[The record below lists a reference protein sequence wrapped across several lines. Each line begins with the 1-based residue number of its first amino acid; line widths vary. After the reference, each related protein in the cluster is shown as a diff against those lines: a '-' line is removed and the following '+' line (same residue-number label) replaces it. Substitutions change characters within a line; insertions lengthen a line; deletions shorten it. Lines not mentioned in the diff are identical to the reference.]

1 MGGGGWRDGD
11 CRALCFSGGLGGG
24 GGPGGRIGPAG
35 GLGWPFAGCGGA
47 CGLRP
52 ESRARYARV
61 PRLPRFVL
69 LVSFSG
75 TLLVVSIL
83 DMIAI

>member
-1 MGGGGWRDGD
+1 MAGCGDGD
-11 CRALCFSGGLGGG
+11 CGALSFSGGCGSG
-24 GGPGGRIGPAG
+24 GGPGGRVGPAG
-35 GLGWPFAGCGGA
+35 GLGWPFAGYGWA

-52 ESRARYARV
+52 KSRARYARA

-69 LVSFSG
+69 LVSFSD
-75 TLLVVSIL
+75 TLLLVSIL

>member
-1 MGGGGWRDGD
+1 MGVF
-11 CRALCFSGGLGGG
+11 LGG

-52 ESRARYARV
+52 EPRARYARV